1 MKTTYYQKLA
11 TVAVFA
17 VPVAPA
23 VFLGLRLFAQGR
35 EEAAEMF
42 TGNALSV
49 VLLLLALAAG
59 LTAVGLELVG
69 ILSGHITARLF
80 QRKDWRWVL
89 TGAAL
94 IAYTVLG
101 FYSLRGTVGAF
112 AFLIAPLIYFVTAV
126 GNVADDQQAKE
137 ATQEEE
143 DAAEARRLHDE
154 QIAFERRQQEQQA
167 AFERQLLMSQQ
178 EGAQRLQM
186 REAEL
191 KSQERAARATARA
204 AQPTAAALSPAQS
217 RWKAGSLPAQQPQA
231 AGSTAQAVLTCA
243 GCGYITT
250 KGLQSLKGHQR
261 WCEPYAALKLTQPEG
276 GEEAAVLLHSSNG
289 RH

>member
-1 MKTTYYQKLA
+1 MKTNYYQRLA

-23 VFLGLRLFAQGR
+23 VFLGLRLFAQGQK
-35 EEAAEMF
+35 EAVEMF
-42 TGNALSV
+42 PGSALSA
-49 VLLLLALAAG
+49 VLFLLAVAAG
-59 LTAVGLELVG
+59 LTAIGLELVG
-69 ILSGHITARLF
+69 ILSGHVTAKLF
-80 QRKDWRWVL
+80 QRRDWRWLL
-89 TGAAL
+89 TAAAL

-101 FYSLRGTVGAF
+101 WYALRGTVGAF
-112 AFLIAPLIYFVTAV
+112 AFLIAPLIYFVTAI
-126 GNVADDQQAKE
+126 GNVADEQQTKE
-137 ATQEEE
+137 AAQDETQTAE
-143 DAAEARRLHDE
+143 DRRLRDE

-167 AFERQLLMSQQ
+167 VFEQQLTMSRA
-178 EGAQRLQM
+178 EGEQRLQM

-191 KSQERAARATARA
+191 KAQERAARAAARA
-204 AQPTAAALSPAQS
+204 AQPTAAAISPAQS
-217 RWKAGSLPAQQPQA
+217 QWKAGNLPAQQPQA

-261 WCEPYAALKLTQPEG
+261 WCESYAALKLTQPEG
-276 GEEAAVLLHSSNG
+276 GEEAAVPLHSSNG